1 MTDGDG
7 CLFHTPPP
15 PTWDWTIPFRRYTPP
30 VPADQILFQFTDV
43 APTTAAEGCLDIGG
57 REFPVVF
64 RRNPRARQYVL
75 RLRTDGTVA
84 VTLPARGSKAEAWR
98 FVRSR
103 LPWIERQWLKLQARP
118 VVPKSWPPGTEI
130 LLRGE
135 AFPLVV
141 EEVSGHHLLRI
152 GDESIRMS
160 QASDDLRKLAEAL
173 LRKLAARELPGR
185 VLELAARDGITVRDV
200 NVRNQ
205 SSRWGSCSHAGRISL
220 NWRLIQMP
228 PAVRDYII
236 FHELMHR
243 REMNHSA
250 RYWQE
255 VARVCPDYPEHER
268 WIKTHAAR
276 LGM

>member
-1 MTDGDG
+1 MSSDQF
-7 CLFHTPPP
+7 LFNFGT
-15 PTWDWTIPFRRYTPP
+15 
-30 VPADQILFQFTDV
+30 V
-43 APTTAAEGCLDIGG
+43 APRTAAEGCMAVDG

-64 RRNPRARQYVL
+64 RRNPRARQYVM
-75 RLRTDGTVA
+75 RLRTDGTLA
-84 VTLPARGSKAEAWR
+84 VTLPGRGSKTEAWR

-103 LPWIERQWLKLQARP
+103 SGWISRQWTKLQARP
-118 VVPKSWPPGTEI
+118 VVPKTWPPGTEI

-135 AFPLVV
+135 AFPL
-141 EEVSGHHLLRI
+141 EVTGDQGTHILRI
-152 GDESIRMS
+152 GAESIRMRHPG
-160 QASDDLRKLAEAL
+160 DDLRQLSEGL

-185 VLELAARDGITVRDV
+185 VAELAAQNGITVREV
-200 NVRNQ
+200 TVRNQ
-205 SSRWGSCSHAGRISL
+205 SSRWGSCSVAGRISL

-236 FHELMHR
+236 LHELMHR
-243 REMNHSA
+243 REMNHSP
-250 RYWQE
+250 RFWQE

>member
-1 MTDGDG
+1 VSSDQF
-7 CLFHTPPP
+7 LFNFGTS
-15 PTWDWTIPFRRYTPP
+15 
-30 VPADQILFQFTDV
+30 
-43 APTTAAEGCLDIGG
+43 APRTAAEGCLEAAN
-57 REFPVVF
+57 RTFPVVF

-75 RLRTDGTVA
+75 RLRSDGTA
-84 VTLPARGSKAEAWR
+84 TVTLPGRGSKAEAWR

-103 LPWIERQWLKLQARP
+103 TSWIERQWLKLQARP
-118 VVPKSWPPGTEI
+118 VIPKSWPPGTEI

-135 AFPLVV
+135 AYPLEVLQ
-141 EEVSGHHLLRI
+141 EEGTHILRI
-152 GDESIRMS
+152 GMESIRMR
-160 QASDDLRKLAEAL
+160 QPTDDLRKLSEGL
-173 LRKLAARELPGR
+173 LRKLAAHELPGR
-185 VLELAARDGITVRDV
+185 VAELAAQTGISVREV
-200 NVRNQ
+200 TVRNQ
-205 SSRWGSCSHAGRISL
+205 SSRWGSCSVAGRISL

-236 FHELMHR
+236 LHELMHR

-250 RYWQE
+250 RFWQE

>member
-1 MTDGDG
+1 MSSEQTH
-7 CLFHTPPP
+7 F
-15 PTWDWTIPFRRYTPP
+15 
-30 VPADQILFQFTDV
+30 LFQITN
-43 APTTAAEGCLDIGG
+43 PTPQTAAEGCLPLSG
-57 REFPVVF
+57 RDFPVVF
-64 RRNPRARQYVL
+64 RRNPRARQYVM

-84 VTLPARGSKAEAWR
+84 VTLPGRGSKAEAWR

-103 LPWIERQWLKLQARP
+103 TGWIERQWSKLQARP
-118 VVPKSWPPGTEI
+118 VVPKTWPPGTEI

-135 AFPLVV
+135 AFPLEVV
-141 EEVSGHHLLRI
+141 HEGGSHLLRI
-152 GDESIRMS
+152 GSESIR
-160 QASDDLRKLAEAL
+160 LRQPGENLRTVAEAL

-185 VLELAARDGITVRDV
+185 VDELAAREGVSIREVT
-200 NVRNQ
+200 VRNQ
-205 SSRWGSCSHAGRISL
+205 SSRWGSCSVAGRISL

-236 FHELMHR
+236 LHELMHR

>member
-1 MTDGDG
+1 MS
-7 CLFHTPPP
+7 
-15 PTWDWTIPFRRYTPP
+15 
-30 VPADQILFQFTDV
+30 ASQILFQFT
-43 APTTAAEGCLDIGG
+43 AAEPRTAAEGCLEIAG

-64 RRNPRARQYVL
+64 RRNARARQYVL
-75 RLRTDGTVA
+75 RLRSDGTVT

-98 FVRSR
+98 FVRTRIS
-103 LPWIERQWLKLQARP
+103 WIERQWLKLQARP

-135 AFPLVV
+135 AFPLEVV
-141 EEVSGHHLLRI
+141 EESGHHLLRI
-152 GDESIRMS
+152 GGESIRMS
-160 QASDDLRKLAEAL
+160 QSSDDLRKVAEAL

-185 VLELAARDGITVRDV
+185 VMELAAREDIAVREV
-200 NVRNQ
+200 TVRNQ
-205 SSRWGSCSHAGRISL
+205 SSRWGSCSVAGRISL

-236 FHELMHR
+236 LHELMHR

-255 VARVCPDYPEHER
+255 VEKVCPDYRENER